1 MIRREN
7 PNFVASIYAPN
18 PKEVTYWI
26 DLTEGPDGQ
35 IIKSFVNNKW
45 VKVNEDKND
54 EQDADISE
62 LQQKVTTLETAM
74 PKKVGKVSITGSGVA
89 VSSASI
95 SGDTLTL
102 NKNYTLP
109 TANATT
115 IGGVKS
121 STTGT
126 TADRDYLVEVNA
138 DGTMKVNV
146 PWTDANTTYN
156 IATDSTL
163 GLVKIGYTENGKNYP
178 VELDGDNKM
187 FVNVPWTDTNTTYVE
202 ATGSAAGL
210 MSAADKTKLNGIAA
224 NANNYTL
231 PAASSTAIG
240 GVRTGT
246 AVTDLAG
253 TEDAAAICTKI
264 NSLLASLRTAGV
276 LAA

>member
-74 PKKVGKVSITGSGVA
+74 PNKVGKVSITGSGVA

-109 TANATT
+109 TANAAT

-146 PWTDANTTYN
+146 PWTDA
-156 IATDSTL
+156 
-163 GLVKIGYTENGKNYP
+163 
-178 VELDGDNKM
+178 
-187 FVNVPWTDTNTTYVE
+187 NTTYVE

-246 AVTDLAG
+246 AVTNLIG
-253 TEDAAAICTKI
+253 TENVETICTKI
-264 NSLLASLRTAGV
+264 NSLLASLRNAGV
-276 LAA
+276 LAV

>member
-62 LQQKVTTLETAM
+62 LQQKVTTLETVM
-74 PKKVGKVSITGSGVA
+74 PNKVGKVSITGSGVA

-102 NKNYTLP
+102 NK
-109 TANATT
+109 
-115 IGGVKS
+115 
-121 STTGT
+121 
-126 TADRDYLVEVNA
+126 
-138 DGTMKVNV
+138 
-146 PWTDANTTYN
+146 
-156 IATDSTL
+156 
-163 GLVKIGYTENGKNYP
+163 
-178 VELDGDNKM
+178 
-187 FVNVPWTDTNTTYVE
+187 
-202 ATGSAAGL
+202 
-210 MSAADKTKLNGIAA
+210 
-224 NANNYTL
+224 NYTL

-264 NSLLASLRTAGV
+264 NSLLASLRNAGV
-276 LAA
+276 LAV

>member
-62 LQQKVTTLETAM
+62 LQQKVTALETAM
-74 PKKVGKVSITGSGVA
+74 PNKVGKVSITGSGVA
-89 VSSASI
+89 ISNASI

-126 TADRDYLVEVNA
+126 TAGRDYLVEVNA

-146 PWTDANTTYN
+146 PWTDANTTY
-156 IATDSTL
+156 A
-163 GLVKIGYTENGKNYP
+163 
-178 VELDGDNKM
+178 
-187 FVNVPWTDTNTTYVE
+187 E
-202 ATGSAAGL
+202 ATTSAAGL
-210 MSAADKTKLNGIAA
+210 MSAADKNKLNGIAA
-224 NANNYTL
+224 NANNYVL
-231 PAASSTAIG
+231 PAASSAAIG
-240 GVRTGT
+240 GVKMGT
-246 AVTDLAG
+246 AVADLAG
-253 TEDAAAICTKI
+253 TEDAAAICTKV
-264 NSLLASLRTAGV
+264 NALLAQLRAAGII
-276 LAA
+276 ASA

>member
-7 PNFVASIYAPN
+7 PNFVASVHAPN

-35 IIKSFVNNKW
+35 IIKSYVNNEW

-62 LQQKVTTLETAM
+62 LQQKVAALETAM
-74 PKKVGKVSITGSGVA
+74 PNKVGKVNITGSGVA
-89 VSSASI
+89 ISNASVSGS
-95 SGDTLTL
+95 TLTL

-109 TANATT
+109 TANSTT

-126 TADRDYLVEVNA
+126 TSGRDYLVEVNA

-146 PWTDANTTYN
+146 PWTDANTTY
-156 IATDSTL
+156 
-163 GLVKIGYTENGKNYP
+163 P
-178 VELDGDNKM
+178 
-187 FVNVPWTDTNTTYVE
+187 E
-202 ATGSAAGL
+202 ATGSEAGL
-210 MSAADKTKLNGIAA
+210 MSAADKTKLNSIAA
-224 NANNYTL
+224 NANNYVL
-231 PAASSTAIG
+231 PAASSAAIG
-240 GVRTGT
+240 GVKMGT
-246 AVTDLAG
+246 AVEDLAG
-253 TEDAAAICTKI
+253 TEDAAAICTKV
-264 NSLLASLRTAGV
+264 NALLAALRTAGI